1 MGKAAGSRL
10 LVRLDGAGVTREGRA
25 LLRDAHWRPV
35 PGQHWAVLGANGA
48 GKTTFLR
55 LVRGDLAPD
64 DPGARTYLLGGRKQ
78 DTPIGLRRRVGLV
91 TSVQQDFYTLD
102 ESGITALDAV
112 LAGFFDTP
120 LLYEEPT
127 PAMRAAAQEALALM
141 GAGRLAA
148 RPMRGLSQGQARR
161 VLLAR
166 ALAPRPDILI
176 LDEFLD
182 GLDRRARTRALEAV
196 DRAAA
201 RTMLLCAAHRPEDLP
216 DCLTHALILDH
227 GEVLASGPAPE
238 VLPLYGADAAPADPG
253 RWRLIPARPREK
265 VLLRIR
271 DAEVWLDGAPV
282 LSDISWE
289 VRAGE
294 NWAVLGPNGAG
305 KSTLLR
311 LVLALESPAAV
322 NGPPGTV
329 ERFGLG
335 EEEGVLA
342 AQARMALVSPALQA
356 TYAYDLAAEEV
367 VWSGFRGS
375 IGLWEEPDEDE
386 RARAAEAMEFMGLTA
401 LAGRRLRS
409 LSYGQQRKVFLA
421 RALVAAPDL
430 LLLDEPFSGLDAAS
444 RAEARAL
451 LERLAEA
458 GQRFLLVT
466 HRPADMPRAVNRVLV
481 LEEGRIAFSGTRAE
495 FDAREREIRD

>member
-1 MGKAAGSRL
+1 MRTAIQSRRL
-10 LVRLDGAGVTREGRA
+10 LVRLNGAGVTREGRV
-25 LLRDAHWRPV
+25 LLHDVHWRPA

-55 LVRGDLAPD
+55 LVRGELAPD
-64 DPGARTYLLGGRKQ
+64 DPGSRTYILGGEKQ
-78 DTPIGLRRRVGLV
+78 DTPIGLRQRVGIVSAAL
-91 TSVQQDFYTLD
+91 QDFYAVD
-102 ESGITALDAV
+102 ESGITALDTV
-112 LAGFFDTP
+112 LTGFFDTP

-127 PAMRAAAQEALALM
+127 PAMRAAALEALALM
-141 GAGRLAA
+141 GAEHLAPRLL
-148 RPMRGLSQGQARR
+148 RGLSQGQARR

-166 ALAPRPDILI
+166 ALAPAPDILI

-182 GLDRRARTRALEAV
+182 GLDRRARNRALEFV
-196 DRAAA
+196 ERAAGRA
-201 RTMLLCAAHRPEDLP
+201 MLLCAAHRAEDLP
-216 DCLTHALILDH
+216 GGLTHALILDH
-227 GEVLASGPAPE
+227 GEVLASGSAPE

-253 RWRLIPARPREK
+253 RWRFTSSRPREK
-265 VLLRIR
+265 VLLRMC
-271 DAEVWLDGAPV
+271 DVEVRLDGAPV

-289 VRAGE
+289 VRGGE

-335 EEEGVLA
+335 EEGVLA
-342 AQARMALVSPALQA
+342 ARARMALVSPALQA
-356 TYAYDLAAEEV
+356 TYAYDLTAEEV

-386 RARAAEAMEFMGLTA
+386 RARASEAMECLGLTA

-444 RAEARAL
+444 RAEARSL

-466 HRPADMPRAVNRVLV
+466 HGPADMPRAVTHVLV
-481 LEEGRIAFSGTRAE
+481 LEEGRIVFSGTRAE
-495 FDAREREIRD
+495 YDARARETLD